1 MQQIKYFLSITLFFS
16 AISSLFSQD
25 LPQYKR
31 KEFIQGKDTLR
42 YRLLLPENY
51 QPTKKYPLVIF
62 LHGAYERGKDNNK
75 QLRNGAS
82 LFLQPANRK
91 NFPSIVIFPQCPRK
105 PSYWSSVILDATKKP
120 YHFDFNYSRPMTQ
133 PLQSTLQLVHQLI
146 AEDKIDTTRIYI
158 MGLSMGG
165 MGTLEAVY
173 HNPNLFAAA
182 IPICGGGD
190 VTAFTE
196 AQTKIPFWFFHGDQ
210 DEVVEVK
217 YSRQLVARLK
227 ELNTTVTYTEYP
239 AVKHNSWEKALA
251 EPELL
256 RWLFS
261 HHK

>member
-1 MQQIKYFLSITLFFS
+1 MQQIKYFLSITFFFS
-16 AISSLFSQD
+16 TTFALLSQN
-25 LPQYKR
+25 LPQYQR

-51 QPTKKYPLVIF
+51 EPTKKYPLVLF

-82 LFLQPANRK
+82 LFLQPTNRK

-105 PSYWSSVILDATKKP
+105 PGYWSSVILDATKKP
-120 YHFDFNYSRPMTQ
+120 YRFDFNYSRAITQ

-146 AEDKIDTTRIYI
+146 AENKIDTTRIYI

-182 IPICGGGD
+182 IPICAGGD

-196 AQTKIPFWFFHGDQ
+196 AQVKIPFWFFHGDQ

-227 ELNTTVTYTEYP
+227 ELNATVTYTEYLT
-239 AVKHNSWEKALA
+239 VKHNSWEKALA
-251 EPELL
+251 EPDLL

-261 HHK
+261 QHK

>member
-1 MQQIKYFLSITLFFS
+1 MQQIKYFLSIAFFLCMPFT
-16 AISSLFSQD
+16 LFSQD

-51 QPTKKYPLVIF
+51 EPTKKYPLVIF

-75 QLRNGAS
+75 QLRNGAT
-82 LFLQPANRK
+82 LFLKSENRK
-91 NFPSIVIFPQCPRK
+91 NFPSIIIFPQCPRK
-105 PSYWSSVILDATKKP
+105 PGYWSSVILDATKKP
-120 YHFDFNYSRPMTQ
+120 YHFDFNYSRPITQ
-133 PLQSTLQLVHQLI
+133 PLRSTLRLIHQLI
-146 AEDKIDTTRIYI
+146 DENKIDTTRIYI

-190 VTAFTE
+190 VKSFTR
-196 AQTKIPFWFFHGDQ
+196 AQSKIPFWFFHGDQ

-227 ELNTTVTYTEYP
+227 ELNATVTYTEYP
-239 AVKHNSWEKALA
+239 AVKHNSWENALA
-251 EPELL
+251 EPGLL
-256 RWLFS
+256 KWLFS
-261 HHK
+261 QHK

>member
-1 MQQIKYFLSITLFFS
+1 MQQIKYFLSIAFFLCMPFTL
-16 AISSLFSQD
+16 LSQD

-42 YRLLLPENY
+42 YRILLPENY
-51 QPTKKYPLVIF
+51 ESTKKYPLVIF

-75 QLRNGAS
+75 QLRNGAT
-82 LFLQPANRK
+82 LFLQPENRK
-91 NFPSIVIFPQCPRK
+91 NFPAIVIFPQCPRK
-105 PSYWSSVILDATKKP
+105 PGYWSSVILDATKKP

-146 AEDKIDTTRIYI
+146 SENKIDTTRIYI

-182 IPICGGGD
+182 ISICGGGD

-196 AQTKIPFWFFHGDQ
+196 AQAKIPFRFFHGDQ
-210 DEVVEVK
+210 DEVVEVN

-227 ELNTTVTYTEYP
+227 ELKASVSYTEYP
-239 AVKHNSWEKALA
+239 EVKHNSWENALA

-256 RWLFS
+256 SWLFS
-261 HHK
+261 QHK